1 MNAPVD
7 PKRALRTAVRA
18 ARAALGPAERDR
30 QSAIITRVLL
40 AEPEVISAQ
49 TIHVYLAMPVEV
61 DTSQFIRAQMSLG
74 KRVVVPWMNDDR
86 TMGASE
92 LLIEDLASITEVGP
106 LRVPQAPV
114 LRPVAEGCW
123 DVVIVPLVA
132 ATRAGDRLG
141 NGAGH
146 YDRLLTTWPRPAI
159 GVALS
164 AQIVDAVPLE
174 PHDVRLTRLLT
185 LPADV

>member
-1 MNAPVD
+1 MSGPPASPAD
-7 PKRALRTAVRA
+7 PKRTLRTSVRV
-18 ARAALGPAERDR
+18 ARAALGAAERDR
-30 QSAIITRVLL
+30 QSAVITRLLL
-40 AEPEVISAQ
+40 ADLHVISAH

-61 DTSQFIRAQMSLG
+61 DTTQFIRAQISLG

-92 LLIEDLASITEVGP
+92 LLVPDLDSVTEVGP

-114 LRPVAEGCW
+114 FRPVEDGCW

-164 AQIVDAVPLE
+164 AQIVESLPLE
-174 PHDVRLTRLLT
+174 PHDVRLTRVVT
-185 LPADV
+185 A

>member
-1 MNAPVD
+1 MRV
-7 PKRALRTAVRA
+7 
-18 ARAALGPAERDR
+18 ARAALGAAERDR
-30 QSAIITRVLL
+30 QSAVITRLLL
-40 AEPEVISAQ
+40 ADLHVISAH

-61 DTSQFIRAQMSLG
+61 DTTQFIRAQISLG

-92 LLIEDLASITEVGP
+92 LLVPDLDSITEVGP

-114 LRPVAEGCW
+114 FRPVEDGCW

-164 AQIVDAVPLE
+164 AQIVESLPLE
-174 PHDVRLTRLLT
+174 PHDVRLTRVVT
-185 LPADV
+185 A